1 MNDFQGDGKQ
11 VEKSRSN
18 MNLNEQNFATQ
29 DTPHTSSIFTQGKR
43 SNSGQIATEENGKW
57 VVYVLY
63 AILLDFS

>member
-63 AILLDFS
+63 AILFDF